1 MINTVTNISSSVVRV
16 TWTRPA
22 VLNGILISYTI
33 TYVINT
39 DVRSITV
46 DYNGEEVS
54 MRNNVTVLSFVTC
67 KQTQSY
73 DIVGL
78 SPYQLISVTITAI
91 TGGGTSGPSEEEF
104 GRSSEA
110 GSYCVTVCVIIVV
123 CYMEQQ
129 LHAYTSMCM
138 CLALHP

>member
-1 MINTVTNISSSVVRV
+1 M
-16 TWTRPA
+16 
-22 VLNGILISYTI
+22 
-33 TYVINT
+33 
-39 DVRSITV
+39 
-46 DYNGEEVS
+46 
-54 MRNNVTVLSFVTC
+54 TVLSFVTC

-78 SPYQLISVTITAI
+78 SPYQLISVTIIAI
-91 TGGGTSGPSEEEF
+91 TGRGMSGPSEEEF

-110 GSYCVTVCVIIVV
+110 DSYCVAVCVNIVV

-138 CLALHP
+138 CMC